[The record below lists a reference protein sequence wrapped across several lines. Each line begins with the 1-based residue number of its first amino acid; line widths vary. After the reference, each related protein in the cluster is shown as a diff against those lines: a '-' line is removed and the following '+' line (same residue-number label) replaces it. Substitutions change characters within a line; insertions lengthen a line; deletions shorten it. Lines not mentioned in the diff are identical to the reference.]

1 MNKKVLGTILGIG
14 TLATLGLGATTAHA
28 AETINN
34 GTNTG
39 DVQIN
44 GTLGQS
50 NTDPEAPINEGSNQ
64 WINVTL
70 DTATI
75 FYNTAGSTTI
85 ESPDYDITNNSG
97 RPVSVVAT
105 GITQTNSVDISSIS
119 SLAVNL
125 NRNDGGASSTASLVT
140 DGTTGVTGATSLV
153 LANNVGQI
161 ASTDEAATDSS
172 TVTNNAATF
181 QYDGTLS
188 SALSETIAPT
198 FTMTLT
204 FAAQS
209 WE

>member
-14 TLATLGLGATTAHA
+14 TLATFGLGATTVHA

-50 NTDPEAPINEGSNQ
+50 NTDPEAPINEGSDQ

-85 ESPDYDITNNSG
+85 ESPDYGITNSSG

-140 DGTTGVTGATSLV
+140 DGTTGVTGATSFV

-161 ASTDEAATDSS
+161 ASTDEAATESS

-181 QYDGTLS
+181 QYDGTLT

>member
-1 MNKKVLGTILGIG
+1 MG
-14 TLATLGLGATTAHA
+14 TLATLGLGGTTAHA
-28 AETINN
+28 AESTINN

-50 NTDPEAPINEGSNQ
+50 NTDPEAPINEGSDQ

-85 ESPDYDITNNSG
+85 ESPTYAITNNSG
-97 RPVSVVAT
+97 RPVSVIASK
-105 GITQTNSVDISSIS
+105 ITKTNEVDVSAIS

-125 NRNDGGASSTASLVT
+125 TRNDNGASSTASLVSA
-140 DGTTGVTGATSLV
+140 GTTGVTGATSLV
-153 LANNVGQI
+153 LANNVGQV
-161 ASTDEAATDSS
+161 AKTDTAATDSS
-172 TVTNNAATF
+172 TVKNNAATF
-181 QYDGTLS
+181 KYDGTLS
-188 SALSETIAPT
+188 SALTDKIAPT

-209 WE
+209 WS